1 MAQTD
6 EGYMLTELWN
16 AKPSWLAL
24 SEEERRAFF
33 EKKMHPFVASLVGQ
47 GAELLGCAINDNTG
61 TERIGYRYMAVWK
74 LPDKAFSD
82 RLEAG
87 AKELGFLDY
96 FDQANCSGS
105 IITGAAMDEDMIDLK
120 PQ

>member
-47 GAELLGCAINDNTG
+47 GAEPSAAPSTTIQAPSASVIATWQYGSCRT
-61 TERIGYRYMAVWK
+61 RR
-74 LPDKAFSD
+74 
-82 RLEAG
+82 
-87 AKELGFLDY
+87 FLR
-96 FDQANCSGS
+96 QTRPRQVRKN
-105 IITGAAMDEDMIDLK
+105 
-120 PQ
+120 